1 MSDGILLMH
10 MGYRVVA
17 ASWWIQDAEAR
28 LFDVYGIHTGWD
40 TGCIY
45 EIVRHREH

>member
-1 MSDGILLMH
+1 MN

-28 LFDVYGIHTGWD
+28 LFDVYGIQDAYMRLSGTVS
-40 TGCIY
+40 I
-45 EIVRHREH
+45 EHHYYF